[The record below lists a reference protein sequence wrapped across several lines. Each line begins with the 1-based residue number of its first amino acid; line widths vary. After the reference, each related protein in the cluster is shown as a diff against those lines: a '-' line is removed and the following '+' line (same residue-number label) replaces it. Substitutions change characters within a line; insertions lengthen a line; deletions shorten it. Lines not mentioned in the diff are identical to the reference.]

1 MFFFLSVD
9 VVVRLRCRIRL
20 RKRSSVASKHVKKA
34 EGNLFDL
41 CISWRYRLH
50 FFFFFC
56 LLFSLLCPC
65 VTYCRAFCP
74 CRRPFAFA
82 PKIRGKKDNN
92 KVVGSLSLSL
102 SRPFV
107 SAVGISRGEKRERLA
122 NNDSRWPNL
131 QPDFGC
137 LFPLLW
143 NRLLLPFHSDSSCH
157 SPYSTPYTRVVL
169 ASMLARFNR
178 ENRGRLRK
186 ASSLFLSL
194 PLSY

>member
-1 MFFFLSVD
+1 ME
-9 VVVRLRCRIRL
+9 RKIIIR
-20 RKRSSVASKHVKKA
+20 
-34 EGNLFDL
+34 
-41 CISWRYRLH
+41 
-50 FFFFFC
+50 
-56 LLFSLLCPC
+56 SL
-65 VTYCRAFCP
+65 V
-74 CRRPFAFA
+74 
-82 PKIRGKKDNN
+82 
-92 KVVGSLSLSL
+92 LSLSL

-194 PLSY
+194 SLSRISESKASLIARFWLSIALGLIRFRICASNDFGESWTDGTGFGH